1 MPDLTDTSEAE
12 NAENENGNQKDPS
25 FVLSDFSLAEDSTDH
40 TAVPRYE
47 ERKFIVFESSLD
59 ELLSVCPLCSHPCR
73 AIDKNVKGTLL
84 QVTRMCINHHVS
96 KWATQP
102 MINWKA
108 AGNLLLSAAV
118 FFSGCKASKFFRA
131 LRSVGVACSSDKTHF
146 RVQNAF
152 LISAVTK
159 VWTHQQNVL
168 FDEAIG
174 RPLRVAGDGRAD
186 SPGHSAKY
194 GTYSLLDIELNKS
207 NETKGSNH
215 MELQGL
221 KRTLQICEAN
231 GLEISTLVTDRH
243 SQIKAFTSKETSIE
257 HNFDCWHVAKMLKK
271 KLTAAAKLKKFQ
283 ELAPWNTCCRQPPVL
298 VRSLKPGAT

>member
-1 MPDLTDTSEAE
+1 MSACAHQGCLLPVSE
-12 NAENENGNQKDPS
+12 
-25 FVLSDFSLAEDSTDH
+25 
-40 TAVPRYE
+40 TAR
-47 ERKFIVFESSLD
+47 L
-59 ELLSVCPLCSHPCR
+59 R
-73 AIDKNVKGTLL
+73 ARIRT
-84 QVTRMCINHHVS
+84 
-96 KWATQP
+96 
-102 MINWKA
+102 
-108 AGNLLLSAAV
+108 
-118 FFSGCKASKFFRA
+118 FFSSARETPTIFLCVGRIAFSSGAPGAVGKSAEPTPVYLAVAIIDEILQPATTGEAFHKEAVHVQGTQCDASEMRTPPIEQDQFEEVTQAGCKASKFFRA
-131 LRSVGVACSSDKTHF
+131 LRCVGVACSSDKTHF

-152 LISAVTK
+152 LIPAVTK
-159 VWTHQQNVL
+159 VWTNQQNVL

-215 MELQGL
+215 MELEGL

-231 GLEISTLVTDRH
+231 GLEISTLFTERP

-283 ELAPWNTCCRQPPVL
+283 ELAPWIPAVVNHLYWCALSSRAQPD
-298 VRSLKPGAT
+298 

>member
-1 MPDLTDTSEAE
+1 MADASEAKI
-12 NAENENGNQKDPS
+12 ADNENRNRNDPS
-25 FVLSDFSLAEDSTDH
+25 FVLSDVSLAEHSTDH
-40 TAVPRYE
+40 TAVPLYE

-84 QVTRMCINHHVS
+84 QATRMCINHHVS

-108 AGNLLLSAAV
+108 AANLLLSAAV

-152 LISAVTK
+152 LIPAVTK

-215 MELQGL
+215 MELEGL

-231 GLEISTLVTDRH
+231 GLEISTLFTERP

-283 ELAPWNTCCRQPPVL
+283 ELAPWIPAVVNHLYWCALSSRAQPD
-298 VRSLKPGAT
+298 